1 MRGETYPEALLTEEI
16 WMPRVPP
23 KTASTES
30 SFRVC
35 WSPRKTRTGPLL
47 FGIISL
53 DRSVSLLPCKIRMLV
68 CMERVLLIISCE
80 FKAYDD
86 KCEACERII

>member
-1 MRGETYPEALLTEEI
+1 METYPEALLAEEI

-35 WSPRKTRTGPLL
+35 WSPRKTRTEPLF

-53 DRSVSLLPCKIRMLV
+53 DRNVSLLLCKIRVL
-68 CMERVLLIISCE
+68 ERVEGVLLIISCE
-80 FKAYDD
+80 FEAYDD
-86 KCEACERII
+86 KCEACEGVI